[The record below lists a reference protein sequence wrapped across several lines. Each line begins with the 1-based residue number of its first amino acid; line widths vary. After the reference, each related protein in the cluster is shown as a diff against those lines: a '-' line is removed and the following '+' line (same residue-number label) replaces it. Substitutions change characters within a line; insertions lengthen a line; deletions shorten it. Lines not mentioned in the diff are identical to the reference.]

1 MHRWYQTHTDAGITG
16 NEYYRALLIAGQFS
30 VNKKMQL
37 TAMVPYQVNQL
48 INTNETKTLSGFG
61 DMNVQVNYK
70 LWDKLTKLNR
80 QTIIIGGG
88 IKLPT
93 GIYTAAKTEDIDD
106 QNFQLGTGS
115 IDYMLNASYCL
126 SCRKWVLS
134 AAASYKYNTQNKDDY
149 RYGDVIT
156 TGVTAV
162 YRVDLDGFSI
172 APYAQVIQ
180 ETQMKDASHQIL
192 QYHSG
197 GNVLYTGAGFDVNT
211 KKITVGCNY
220 QYSPSQNLADGQIN
234 VKPRIT
240 THISFTL

>member
-1 MHRWYQTHTDAGITG
+1 MKKIFILLLLVPVFISVKACDICGWGVSNYNPFLFPHLSKNYVSLSYMHRWYQTHTDAGITG

-106 QNFQLGTGS
+106 QN
-115 IDYMLNASYCL
+115 
-126 SCRKWVLS
+126 
-134 AAASYKYNTQNKDDY
+134 
-149 RYGDVIT
+149 
-156 TGVTAV
+156 
-162 YRVDLDGFSI
+162 
-172 APYAQVIQ
+172 
-180 ETQMKDASHQIL
+180 
-192 QYHSG
+192 
-197 GNVLYTGAGFDVNT
+197 
-211 KKITVGCNY
+211 
-220 QYSPSQNLADGQIN
+220 
-234 VKPRIT
+234 
-240 THISFTL
+240 